1 MDHIG
6 IDLHKKD
13 SQICILAEGGELIE
27 RRVRT
32 DPHRFAELLGERAP
46 ACILLEA
53 STESEWVAR
62 CLEALGHHV
71 VVADP
76 NFAPMCATRPRKD
89 RSPRCPCPGRG
100 LSAGGL
106 PPSAPAL
113 RCPAPCPGPP
123 HRPGCAGADADAL
136 PLAHPCA
143 AAAARLAGALGQR
156 GGVSAAGTGPAPARP
171 SALRGRPA
179 PGRHASPAAVAR
191 LLGRADR
198 RTGGGGTWA
207 QGTPVSGHCAHA

>member
-13 SQICILAEGGELIE
+13 SQICILAESGELIE
-27 RRVRT
+27 RRIRT

-62 CLEALGHHV
+62 CLEGLGHDV

-76 NFAPMCATRPRKD
+76 NFAPMYATRSRKVKTD
-89 RSPRCPCPGRG
+89 RRDARALAEACR
-100 LSAGGL
+100 LGGL
-106 PPSAPAL
+106 PPRAPAL

-136 PLAHPCA
+136 HLPHPCA
-143 AAAARLAGALGQR
+143 AAPARLAGALGQR
-156 GGVSAAGTGPAPARP
+156 GGVSAAGDGPAPARP

-179 PGRHASPAAVAR
+179 PSRDAPPAAAAR
-191 LLGRADR
+191 ILER
-198 RTGGGGTWA
+198 
-207 QGTPVSGHCAHA
+207 